1 MKKLDSF
8 TLEMAENHLMRIF
21 LRNGRLRVK
30 SKISCKVILLS
41 AFKIEPIRI
50 NLSLK
55 VTFVAAI
62 KFRTSGLVH
71 FE

>member
-1 MKKLDSF
+1 M
-8 TLEMAENHLMRIF
+8 NF
-21 LRNGRLRVK
+21 LLK
-30 SKISCKVILLS
+30 SKISCDFCKVILLS